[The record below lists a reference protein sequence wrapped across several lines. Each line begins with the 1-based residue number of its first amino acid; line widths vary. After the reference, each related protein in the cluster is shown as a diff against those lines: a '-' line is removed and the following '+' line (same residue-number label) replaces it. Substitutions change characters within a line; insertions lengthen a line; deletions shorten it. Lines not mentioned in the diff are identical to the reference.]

1 MATLF
6 GLYLSITLNFFPS
19 CLNIFFSRRAIPFD
33 RSQFSD
39 NTKLFRR
46 SFVNT
51 AYTQRVRWK
60 MSFVVKKTAKKFCK
74 QIDNDSVCTI

>member
-1 MATLF
+1 MTTLF

-19 CLNIFFSRRAIPFD
+19 CLNIFFQEERFRLIEVSLATT
-33 RSQFSD
+33 Q
-39 NTKLFRR
+39 LFRR

-51 AYTQRVRWK
+51 AHTQRVRWK